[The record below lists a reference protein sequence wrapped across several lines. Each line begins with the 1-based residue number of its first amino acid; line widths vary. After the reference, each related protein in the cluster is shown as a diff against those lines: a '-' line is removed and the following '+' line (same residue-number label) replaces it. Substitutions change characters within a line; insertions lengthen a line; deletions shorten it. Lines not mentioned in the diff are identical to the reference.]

1 MKIGLSEIPPWVF
14 RAAANMSGAAGLF
27 LIARLNGLSLRV
39 PQNQI
44 KGLVVASL
52 LNMTIWNIF
61 VFYGVALMNSGRAAI
76 LAYTM
81 PLWATLIGTLVL
93 KERLSARAIIAL
105 LFGFLGMALLFFGAD
120 GALQSPSLGPVLVV
134 IAAIS
139 WGAGTVAIKY
149 YRFTM
154 PVTVLTAWQHL
165 IGGLPVLLIALIWDV
180 RNIDH
185 PSLLPVLC
193 VVYNM
198 TVTAIF
204 CYWAYFK
211 VVSSLPV
218 VISTVGTLMVPVLGV
233 FFTALIFREPP
244 TWIDYTALAAVAG
257 AVFLVLTKKS

>member
-185 PSLLPVLC
+185 PRLL
-193 VVYNM
+193 
-198 TVTAIF
+198 
-204 CYWAYFK
+204 
-211 VVSSLPV
+211 
-218 VISTVGTLMVPVLGV
+218 PVLGV

-244 TWIDYTALAAVAG
+244 SWIDYTALAAVAA